1 MGYLVVTFLLAIIVV
16 VTFSIGRSFMNSPDP
31 MQVRTGR
38 VMKWSSIIIG
48 VLLFCGWTAV
58 QSFHSVS
65 AGHVGLVYSFGNI
78 VDQTG
83 AGLVTTLPWQNLTEA
98 SVQTE
103 RAHFD
108 GLEAFSS
115 DTQDVQVSATVNWHV
130 DDANIQRL
138 YREVGPGFFD
148 KLVPTR
154 VNQLFKDETVKY
166 TAVRIAPERETIRR
180 NVLSALKKELEP
192 YSITV
197 EDFLIDNIKFSPAF
211 TAAIEDKVVATQ
223 EAQAAF
229 NRIKKSKNNA
239 TALIAEAT
247 GIKRSNQLKKQSLT
261 KLLVQQAA
269 IDKLNPNVKVIILP
283 SGSNFLLPADLVGGS
298 K

>member
-1 MGYLVVTFLLAIIVV
+1 MGYVVVSIILAVVTVIV
-16 VTFSIGRSFMNSPDP
+16 FSIGRGFTQSPDP

-38 VMKWSSIIIG
+38 VMKWSSVVVG
-48 VLLFCGWTAV
+48 VLLFVSWTAV

-108 GLEAFSS
+108 DLEAFSS

-130 DDANIQRL
+130 DDANIQSL

-166 TAVRIAPERETIRR
+166 TAVRIAPERETIRK
-180 NVLSALKKELEP
+180 NVLKALKTELAP
-192 YSITV
+192 YSITI

-229 NRIKKSKNNA
+229 NRIKKAQNNA
-239 TALIAEAT
+239 TALVAEAK

-261 KLLVQQAA
+261 KLLVQQTA

-283 SGSNFLLPADLVGGS
+283 SGSNFLLPSDLIGGT

>member
-1 MGYLVVTFLLAIIVV
+1 MGYLVVTFLLAFTVV
-16 VTFSIGRSFMNSPDP
+16 VAFAVGRSFTRSADP
-31 MQVRTGR
+31 MQARTGR
-38 VMKWSSIIIG
+38 VLKWSSVIIG
-48 VLLFCGWTAV
+48 VVLFAGWTAV
-58 QSFHSVS
+58 QSFHSVR

-83 AGLVTTLPWQNLTEA
+83 AGLVTTMPWQNLTEA

-108 GLEAFSS
+108 DLEAFSS
-115 DTQDVQVSATVNWHV
+115 DTQDVHVSATVNWHV
-130 DDANIQRL
+130 DDANIQQL

-166 TAVRIAPERETIRR
+166 TAVRIAPERETIRK
-180 NVLSALKKELEP
+180 NVLGSLKKELAP
-192 YSITV
+192 YSITI

-229 NRIKKSKNNA
+229 NRIKKAENNA
-239 TALIAEAT
+239 SALIKEAR

-269 IDKLNPNVKVIILP
+269 IDKLNPLVKVIILP
-283 SGSNFLLPADLVGGS
+283 SGSNFLLPADLVGGT